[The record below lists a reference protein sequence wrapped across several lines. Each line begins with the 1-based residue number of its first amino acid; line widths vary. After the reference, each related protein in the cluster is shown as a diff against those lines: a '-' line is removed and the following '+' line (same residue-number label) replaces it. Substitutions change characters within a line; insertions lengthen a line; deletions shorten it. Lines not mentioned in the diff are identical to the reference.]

1 MAQPVRAA
9 EARGR
14 SCRPGPAGSGRMGW
28 RRIHQHPGR
37 RLGRPAGRRA
47 CPRHHGDRGSGTPV
61 DRRPWLPRT
70 AGTIARRANG
80 HGVSATPQNV
90 SRCRHDRFAHPG
102 PLPVGEGDR
111 ERATRDFHRKDL
123 R

>member
-1 MAQPVRAA
+1 VRPRHGVDLAA
-9 EARGR
+9 LARQVQDGW
-14 SCRPGPAGSGRMGW
+14 AGAGFTSTQDDVW
-28 RRIHQHPGR
+28 V
-37 RLGRPAGRRA
+37 GRPDGVPVPDITGIEAA
-47 CPRHHGDRGSGTPV
+47 VPPV

-90 SRCRHDRFAHPG
+90 SRCRHDRFAQPG